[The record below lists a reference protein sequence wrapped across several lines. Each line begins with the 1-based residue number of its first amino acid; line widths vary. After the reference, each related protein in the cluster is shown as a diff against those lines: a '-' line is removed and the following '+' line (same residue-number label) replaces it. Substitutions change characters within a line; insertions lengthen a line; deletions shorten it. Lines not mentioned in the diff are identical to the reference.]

1 MFPFA
6 LLACLFLDFKYY
18 RVARVSCDFWPPSVR
33 SFGGI
38 IQRNLNCAVLVDDR
52 TAEVAVVFEFFLEM
66 VLGTTTRSR
75 WKLRR
80 ELKKVV
86 VMVGRLYS
94 GGEEMYWLHLRD
106 PLRSIL
112 RQIYLLGN
120 RDLSNISISVD
131 DCD

>member
-18 RVARVSCDFWPPSVR
+18 RVARVSCDFWPPSVM

-52 TAEVAVVFEFFLEM
+52 TAEVAVVFEFFLEI
-66 VLGTTTRSR
+66 VLGITSRSR

-94 GGEEMYWLHLRD
+94 GGEEMYWLHLRE
-106 PLRSIL
+106 L
-112 RQIYLLGN
+112 
-120 RDLSNISISVD
+120 
-131 DCD
+131 